1 MKLNVMKFQA
11 MKNSQLRS
19 QIEYQY
25 VALYL
30 RVIFK
35 VLQHSQRRDDFLYSL
50 LVNAS
55 FGG

>member
-35 VLQHSQRRDDFLYSL
+35 VLQHFQRRYDFLYLL